1 MKELIDLDGE
11 LIHVEIVDGEA
22 IAYEDFRGE
31 VNFESVWVL
40 EPHEL
45 SDVLVFNNMNADEI
59 LEFMLKL
66 D

>member
-22 IAYEDFRGE
+22 IAYEDFNGE
-31 VNFESVWVL
+31 VSFESVWVL

-45 SDVLVFNNMNADEI
+45 SDILVFNDLDSDEI